1 MNKGSE
7 ESSEEVKEPRTKRQ
21 KTGTTLSKV
30 TKKQSHFQVTE
41 SSDEDDDSIVRI
53 KKYQVEE
60 SCRVP
65 VYKLIHSIATKP
77 SPLLRMAGPPF
88 GTMVH

>member
-30 TKKQSHFQVTE
+30 TKK
-41 SSDEDDDSIVRI
+41 
-53 KKYQVEE
+53 
-60 SCRVP
+60 
-65 VYKLIHSIATKP
+65 
-77 SPLLRMAGPPF
+77 
-88 GTMVH
+88 